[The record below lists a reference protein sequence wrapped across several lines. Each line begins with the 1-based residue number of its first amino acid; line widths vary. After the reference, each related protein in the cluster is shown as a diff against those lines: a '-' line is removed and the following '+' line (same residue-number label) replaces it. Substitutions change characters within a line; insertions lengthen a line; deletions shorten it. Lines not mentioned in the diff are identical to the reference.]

1 MEDMYECGSY
11 NGMLPSE
18 IFVVRYL
25 ISILPCSSGYLQII
39 AALRSYYVFASN
51 MKLRFKVLLLKFEI
65 AHKTSR
71 FLSSEMFS
79 VLF

>member
-1 MEDMYECGSY
+1 M
-11 NGMLPSE
+11 
-18 IFVVRYL
+18 
-25 ISILPCSSGYLQII
+25 LPCSSGYLQII

-65 AHKTSR
+65 THKKSP